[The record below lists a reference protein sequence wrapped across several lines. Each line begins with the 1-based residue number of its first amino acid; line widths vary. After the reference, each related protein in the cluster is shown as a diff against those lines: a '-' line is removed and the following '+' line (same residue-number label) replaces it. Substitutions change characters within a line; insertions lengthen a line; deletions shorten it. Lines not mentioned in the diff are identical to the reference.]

1 MKKELLNKLNAIAR
15 GTIIELEGKQYVKDT
30 DTTTN
35 KIYWFSMDGENKLTN
50 EEVVEIILK

>member
-1 MKKELLNKLNAIAR
+1 MKKELLNKLNLIAR
-15 GTIIELEGKQYVKDT
+15 GTIIELNGKQYVKDT

-35 KIYWFSMDGENKLTN
+35 KIYWFSMDGEDKLTN